1 MLQAYYRGFKRHLH
15 LTFKLASNKIYNMY
29 KKFRTCEERKAFMY
43 EPIQNKN
50 TSQLIVDQIK
60 NMILSG
66 KLKIGDKLPPERELA
81 ELYKVSRTSVR
92 EALKALEAIGVLEI
106 RQGGGIYIVNDIL
119 LKMSDN
125 ASLVF
130 SLSGG
135 TLEDLTNFRYSFELA
150 AINILY
156 KEFPDNIT
164 DAFKKFAEQIENAKT
179 QSEVMNIDLEIHKF
193 IPSTISNPIF

>member
-1 MLQAYYRGFKRHLH
+1 
-15 LTFKLASNKIYNMY
+15 
-29 KKFRTCEERKAFMY
+29 MY

-135 TLEDLTNFRYSFELA
+135 TLEDLTNFRYSF
-150 AINILY
+150 
-156 KEFPDNIT
+156 
-164 DAFKKFAEQIENAKT
+164 
-179 QSEVMNIDLEIHKF
+179 
-193 IPSTISNPIF
+193 

>member
-1 MLQAYYRGFKRHLH
+1 
-15 LTFKLASNKIYNMY
+15 
-29 KKFRTCEERKAFMY
+29 MY

-92 EALKALEAIGVLEI
+92 EPLKALEAIGVLEI
-106 RQGGGIYIVNDIL
+106 RQGGGIYIVNEIL

-135 TLEDLTNFRYSFELA
+135 TLEDLTNFR
-150 AINILY
+150 
-156 KEFPDNIT
+156 
-164 DAFKKFAEQIENAKT
+164 
-179 QSEVMNIDLEIHKF
+179 
-193 IPSTISNPIF
+193 

>member
-1 MLQAYYRGFKRHLH
+1 
-15 LTFKLASNKIYNMY
+15 
-29 KKFRTCEERKAFMY
+29 MY

-119 LKMSDN
+119 LKMS
-125 ASLVF
+125 AYRRV
-130 SLSGG
+130 
-135 TLEDLTNFRYSFELA
+135 
-150 AINILY
+150 
-156 KEFPDNIT
+156 
-164 DAFKKFAEQIENAKT
+164 
-179 QSEVMNIDLEIHKF
+179 
-193 IPSTISNPIF
+193 